1 MSNKETDIDTK
12 KHTYYHF
19 NDIIN
24 ITNFYSNNIKKKE
37 NSYKNILVY
46 YSRYITI
53 KDSKYVENISVNHLY
68 IIFNKVN

>member
-1 MSNKETDIDTK
+1 MSNKEKDIDTK
-12 KHTYYHF
+12 NHTYYYF

-24 ITNFYSNNIKKKE
+24 ITNFDSNNIKKYE

-46 YSRYITI
+46 YIRYVTI

-68 IIFNKVN
+68 IIFSKMN